1 MRQIKKILLIPM
13 VVTVFML
20 VLGNI
25 SQATIISSYDI
36 DNAVQSGW
44 GDWAHFYTGT
54 VTQDGPVD
62 GGFYDGAYGTQAD
75 YTGGGGILNDDQ
87 LGDSRHT
94 TPLFATLLEPT
105 ITLYLDGTYFL
116 SELTLYSFDDAN
128 TIPGNITGLD
138 ITIGGV
144 SETFLTTTS

>member
-44 GDWAHFYTGT
+44 GDLAHFYT
-54 VTQDGPVD
+54 
-62 GGFYDGAYGTQAD
+62 
-75 YTGGGGILNDDQ
+75 
-87 LGDSRHT
+87 
-94 TPLFATLLEPT
+94 
-105 ITLYLDGTYFL
+105 
-116 SELTLYSFDDAN
+116 
-128 TIPGNITGLD
+128 
-138 ITIGGV
+138 
-144 SETFLTTTS
+144 